1 MYAICRYYVG
11 KIFLKPLDF
20 SKLSQ
25 NYVGMYA
32 ILSKKKKKIKE
43 RILMK
48 QLTIARIL
56 GVLYIRGYVPV
67 IHNRWKR
74 RLSINN
80 RDFPR

>member
-32 ILSKKKKKIKE
+32 ILSKKNQRKDSYE
-43 RILMK
+43 ATHYCPDSWCFVY
-48 QLTIARIL
+48 Q
-56 GVLYIRGYVPV
+56 GVRP
-67 IHNRWKR
+67 
-74 RLSINN
+74 
-80 RDFPR
+80 RDT

>member
-1 MYAICRYYVG
+1 
-11 KIFLKPLDF
+11 
-20 SKLSQ
+20 
-25 NYVGMYA
+25 
-32 ILSKKKKKIKE
+32 
-43 RILMK
+43 MK

>member
-1 MYAICRYYVG
+1 
-11 KIFLKPLDF
+11 
-20 SKLSQ
+20 
-25 NYVGMYA
+25 MYA
-32 ILSKKKKKIKE
+32 ILLKKVKE
-43 RILMK
+43 IILME

-56 GVLYIRGYVPV
+56 GVLCIRGYVPV